1 MDIRLD
7 FIRDKI
13 NDTLNDNIEAIGGAL
28 LNDIHLEVSI
38 KHNSVNVIVGKQSQG
53 KKVIAL
59 EEIIKISLI
68 GTHMIIEELMNLLDL

>member
-59 EEIIKISLI
+59 EEIIKISLLR
-68 GTHMIIEELMNLLDL
+68 THHLLVKFLK